1 MEKIAHDINI
11 RVMNPPLLHL
21 DNEAAMELAK
31 TTKFHRRAKHI
42 KIRHFYIRDDMVMKK
57 RLTVVFTPGT
67 EQIAD
72 ILTKQLPRDQ
82 FTKLSFKLGLSN

>member
-1 MEKIAHDINI
+1 
-11 RVMNPPLLHL
+11 
-21 DNEAAMELAK
+21 
-31 TTKFHRRAKHI
+31 
-42 KIRHFYIRDDMVMKK
+42 MKK

-82 FTKLSFKLGLSN
+82 FTKSSFKLGLSN